1 MLLDGW
7 NELDSAS
14 RQRARSEIQRLQRD
28 FPALGIVISTRRQ
41 ALDVPISGPVAEVE
55 PLSENQQLEIARSL
69 RGTQGEALLDH
80 AWRTQG
86 IRGLVSIPLYLTA
99 LLAHAEGERLPTS
112 KEEVLRLFVT
122 EHERDSD
129 TAEVLHREM
138 FGFHSKLLRALAV
151 EATRLGT
158 TTLSDDQARAAI
170 TREESRLISEGQIN
184 GLPQPTFLLDLLV
197 SHHLLI
203 RSGGNLTAKSIWSIR
218 C

>member
-1 MLLDGW
+1 
-7 NELDSAS
+7 
-14 RQRARSEIQRLQRD
+14 
-28 FPALGIVISTRRQ
+28 LGIVISTRRQ

-55 PLSENQQLEIARSL
+55 PLTENQQMEIARSL

-129 TAEVLHREM
+129 NAEVLRREM
-138 FGFHSKLLRALAV
+138 FGFHSELLRALAV
-151 EATRLGT
+151 E
-158 TTLSDDQARAAI
+158 Q
-170 TREESRLISEGQIN
+170 
-184 GLPQPTFLLDLLV
+184 
-197 SHHLLI
+197 
-203 RSGGNLTAKSIWSIR
+203 
-218 C
+218 